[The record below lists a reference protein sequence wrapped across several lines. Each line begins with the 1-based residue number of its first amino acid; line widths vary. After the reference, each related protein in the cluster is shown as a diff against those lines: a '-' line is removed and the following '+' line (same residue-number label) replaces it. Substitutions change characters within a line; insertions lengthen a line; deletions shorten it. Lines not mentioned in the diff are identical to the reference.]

1 MSTFKKS
8 IQIAVI
14 GTALAALTSLTS
26 CCGLCQEIAPPTS
39 VEPAK

>member
-14 GTALAALTSLTS
+14 GSALAALTSLTS
-26 CCGLCQEIAPPTS
+26 CCGSSQEIAPPIS
-39 VEPAK
+39 AEPAK